1 MNRKI
6 LTSTFLLISFFL
18 SSQSCLGQN
27 KQSENS
33 DTLALVGNQVITT
46 WEFIRRAEYTVR
58 PLYCQGSSNVD
69 KQIILNSLIAE
80 KLLAQEAAEDSDFYS
95 NKNIMS
101 YLEGRKEQAM
111 RQVHYYYEAYNKVKV
126 NPDVVKRIFPLAGR
140 KYNVS
145 YFTVDKEKEAA
156 FVRKKLFKD
165 KMPFNKMFAL
175 LSHTKG
181 DSLPSREVS
190 WEKGEVKE
198 IEQALFSYPLKKDE
212 IVGPVSI
219 NGKFIFMR
227 INGWIDSPWRIVSEN
242 QADQRLD
249 DITDWLKEN
258 KAGENYKLYVAGL
271 MKGEK
276 VEFVR
281 ETFENLAV
289 LAAKATI
296 VSDSIRKAILKKE
309 IYEDPNKEMRGLT
322 ADMVED
328 IRTIA
333 DHPLL
338 KIDGKIWTVKDFQA
352 EIKKHPLVFRNRY
365 LSKKNF
371 VEEFRLA
378 IVDLI
383 SDKYITL
390 DAYKKGYDKDKM
402 VTENYNMWKESL
414 LALYQKHS
422 FLNER
427 GVKEEDQMEVIKKIL
442 DPYVVSLF
450 KKYSGEIQINVPA
463 FNKIELTRISM
474 VAAQPEMA
482 FPLLVPSFPTLTTHS
497 RLDYG
502 KNQDYFF
509 IKIFP

>member
-46 WEFIRRAEYTVR
+46 WEFIRRSEYTVR
-58 PLYCQGSSNVD
+58 PLFCQGSNNVD
-69 KQIILNSLIAE
+69 KQIIFNSLIAE
-80 KLLAQEAAEDSDFYS
+80 KLLAQEADGDSDFYS
-95 NKNIMS
+95 NKDIMF

-111 RQVHYYYEAYNKVKV
+111 RQIHYYYEAYNKVKV
-126 NPDVVKRIFPLAGR
+126 NPDVVKRILPLAGR

-145 YFTVDKEKEAA
+145 YFTVDKEKEVA

-212 IVGPVSI
+212 IVGPVSV
-219 NGKFIFMR
+219 NDKFIFMR
-227 INGWIDSPWRIVSEN
+227 INGWIDEPSVSEN
-242 QADQRLD
+242 QADQRLG

-258 KAGENYKLYVAGL
+258 KAWENYKLYVAGL

-309 IYEDPNKEMRGLT
+309 IWDTNKELRGLT
-322 ADMVED
+322 VDIAED

-338 KIDGKIWTVKDFQA
+338 KIGGRIWTVKDFQA

-365 LSKKNF
+365 WSKKNF

-383 SDKYITL
+383 RDKYITL

-427 GVKEEDQMEVIKKIL
+427 GVKEEDQMEVIKKFL
-442 DPYVVSLF
+442 DPYVVSIF
-450 KKYSGEIQINVPA
+450 KKYSGEIQINVPE

-474 VAAQPEMA
+474 VSVQPEMA

-502 KNQDYFF
+502 KNLVL
-509 IKIFP
+509 K

>member
-46 WEFIRRAEYTVR
+46 WEFIRRSEYTVR
-58 PLYCQGSSNVD
+58 PLFCQGSNNVD
-69 KQIILNSLIAE
+69 KQIIFNSLIAE
-80 KLLAQEAAEDSDFYS
+80 KLLAQEADGDSDFYS
-95 NKNIMS
+95 NKDIMF

-126 NPDVVKRIFPLAGR
+126 NPDVVKRILPLAGR

-145 YFTVDKEKEAA
+145 YFTVDKEKEVA

-181 DSLPSREVS
+181 DSLPSREVL

-212 IVGPVSI
+212 IVGPVSV
-219 NGKFIFMR
+219 NDKFIFMR
-227 INGWIDSPWRIVSEN
+227 INGWIDEPSVSEN
-242 QADQRLD
+242 QADQRLG

-258 KAGENYKLYVAGL
+258 KAWENYKLYVAGL

-309 IYEDPNKEMRGLT
+309 IWDTNKELRGLT
-322 ADMVED
+322 ADMAED

-365 LSKKNF
+365 WSKKNF

-378 IVDLI
+378 IVYLI
-383 SDKYITL
+383 RDKYITI

-414 LALYQKHS
+414 LALYQKHK

-427 GVKEEDQMEVIKKIL
+427 GVKKEDQMEVIKKIL
-442 DPYVVSLF
+442 DPYVVLIF

-474 VAAQPEMA
+474 VSVQPEMA

-502 KNQDYFF
+502 KNLVL
-509 IKIFP
+509 K